1 MAEKK
6 SAPHKYHHG
15 ELRSAIMAVALQMIA
30 EAGLASLSL
39 REIARRIGVT
49 TAAPYHHFKDRQS
62 LLIELAIEAY
72 TQLFAA
78 MSNAKDSANNA
89 SEAIEAEA
97 EAYLQF
103 GRDHRA
109 EYAVMFCGE
118 FANHPRSLDMMTI
131 ADRSLELVRKSI
143 AESRNLTPTQSTE
156 AAFCL
161 WSLLHG
167 ILTLDQNS
175 VLQETVAQQTRLA
188 MMGVAA
194 IVKGFTEGAS
204 PSGTPLKLS
213 PSRPASSRL

>member
-1 MAEKK
+1 MAKK
-6 SAPHKYHHG
+6 TSAPQKYHHG
-15 ELRSAIMAVALQMIA
+15 ELRSAIMAAAIQMIA

-78 MSNAKDSANNA
+78 MSSAKDSANKP
-89 SEAIEAEA
+89 SEAIQAEA

-103 GRDHRA
+103 GRAHRA
-109 EYAVMFCGE
+109 EYAVMFSGE
-118 FANHPRSLDMMTI
+118 FATHPRFLEMMTI
-131 ADRSLELVRKSI
+131 ADRSLEIVRKSI
-143 AESRNLTPTQSTE
+143 AESCNLTPTQSTE

-188 MMGVAA
+188 LMGVAA
-194 IVKGFTEGAS
+194 IVTGFSEGAS
-204 PSGTPLKLS
+204 PTSTTTRRHRKPRS
-213 PSRPASSRL
+213 EP